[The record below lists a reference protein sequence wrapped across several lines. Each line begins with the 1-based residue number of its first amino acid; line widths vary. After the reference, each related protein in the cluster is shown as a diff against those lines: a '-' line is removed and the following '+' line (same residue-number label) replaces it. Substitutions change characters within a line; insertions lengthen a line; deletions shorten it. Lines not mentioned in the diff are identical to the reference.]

1 MDPFL
6 RAKYKRGG
14 APWGQHGSYT
24 EDVHRTYNSGG
35 LPKRDPQAF
44 ERALDYRQR
53 ELEEWR
59 QTKSQRDEYEGLLAA
74 NTDRLVRSTAKIR
87 ELTEQNSKLRTDYGR
102 AIADRD
108 SRDRSDPVP
117 RAETDGREASRAD
130 EPDAGVGGVQLEVL
144 RHGPDAGGPSGE
156 HGAEGRH
163 AGGADAEGG
172 EAVRG
177 VDVPAGGE

>member
-6 RAKYKRGG
+6 KAKYKGGG

-24 EDVHRTYNSGG
+24 EDVQRTYNGGG

-59 QTKSQRDEYEGLLAA
+59 QTKSQRDQYAELLGA
-74 NTDRLVRSTAKIR
+74 NTDRLERSTAKIR
-87 ELTEQNSKLRTDYGR
+87 ELTEQYSKLKLDYGR

-108 SRDRSDPVP
+108 TRDRSGPVP
-117 RAETDGREASRAD
+117 HAQADGRDAGRAD
-130 EPDAGVGGVQLEVL
+130 EPVARVDGVQREVL
-144 RHGPDAGGPSGE
+144 RHGPDASGPRGE
-156 HGAEGRH
+156 HDAEGRH
-163 AGGADAEGG
+163 TGGADAAGSEP
-172 EAVRG
+172 VRDG
-177 VDVPAGGE
+177 DVQAGGE